1 MARAGPVAK
10 HSPVMRPEVSRPYP
24 VLLGT
29 DRKDRVTSQN
39 SRKQPAQGR
48 RSDLKE
54 ASEFCQKHSVDPA
67 SGRLRRRNETGGRS
81 TVPESAPKREIAGEP
96 LVSAKVELEYEPDED
111 QRKYKELIVNWN
123 IRETLPL
130 PIQPVGSTLRTIP
143 EGTDEAN
150 DEEPFMMHSYDL
162 FVFCGSDAVV
172 YGCFDSPD
180 LNYDDYFSMPLGNS
194 ASVASAVLGKNECI
208 ALRGLHDHPVIT
220 GYILEDHTQPSR
232 RQERPINGSG
242 FCSMDAQFVVTHSV
256 DTTAIWRLDR
266 LWQVAEAAALGHKK
280 DPRKPLDLMET
291 MENKSQLSECRA
303 ELWLKNSEGMYPV
316 RRDKAQAF
324 VAIVGE
330 YLPGKRSATY
340 RPDDGNG
347 GVVLKMDSSGLLIL
361 TVARGPEI
369 DVYAILPHTLD
380 VVPVTVVDTFSLD
393 SSLELVFPEVGG
405 RFRGLRARLEQPD
418 SATTSYDGDYAAE
431 NKDSPPPSSKSSG
444 VLCSTPPGLKSPGST
459 PPSSVKGGAPPQP
472 RPKSKAG
479 VGQHQVRTPRG
490 ASLHSTNI
498 GRGGL
503 ARQISSRGGLALDA
517 EGLRKALLRGRAR
530 KAADAVA
537 EMCGTGAEQ
546 RPKRAKHFLLP
557 GTVFDIHLHCLQFA
571 AMPIAWSQTSRAAV
585 PPARQAGHAS
595 GASKTVR
602 RDVKPLLKAATSE
615 GVRLRSRSASTDK
628 VDRRQASPKLV
639 ETPPRPESVEPVH
652 KAGAPSTPAQTSYV
666 ASPQTSCAP
675 VAARI
680 PAQRFAVAAP
690 SGRGSSGAVPVNQ
703 PRLQGLSSWPS
714 VWVPQVI
721 PAVPAVPVQVPVSMV
736 SRSSLGHHFAY
747 SRSSFATVATAA
759 YPSAGVL
766 EVLLPFQVATAAG
779 SGNTKTSMQFPPQSD
794 MTMMLSGQASSVIFS
809 SSKTGNSDITCRLEH
824 AMQPRIPNSQISDDS
839 RVEVVVFELE
849 TRVVKT

>member
-1 MARAGPVAK
+1 MTCARTCERWHGYVSDAEVISWQSIAANAVAMARAGPMAK
-10 HSPVMRPEVSRPYP
+10 HSSVMRPEVSRPQP
-24 VLLGT
+24 VLVGT

-39 SRKQPAQGR
+39 SRKQVAQGR

-96 LVSAKVELEYEPDED
+96 LVSAKVELEFEPDED
-111 QRKYKELIVNWN
+111 QRKFKELIDNWN
-123 IRETLPL
+123 IREALPL

-143 EGTDEAN
+143 EGTDEEN
-150 DEEPFMMHSYDL
+150 DQEPYIMHSYDL
-162 FVFCGSDAVV
+162 FVF
-172 YGCFDSPD
+172 CFDSPD
-180 LNYDDYFSMPLGNS
+180 LNYDDYFSMAIPHPWRVQFWGR
-194 ASVASAVLGKNECI
+194 GKNECI
-208 ALRGLHDHPVIT
+208 ALRGLHDHPVIS

-232 RQERPINGSG
+232 SCEEWLKYRYPAQG
-242 FCSMDAQFVVTHSV
+242 FCSINAQFVVTHSV

-303 ELWLKNSEGMYPV
+303 ELWLKKSEGMYPV

-347 GVVLKMDSSGLLIL
+347 GVFLKMDSSGLLIL

-405 RFRGLRARLEQPD
+405 SFRGLRARLEQPD
-418 SATTSYDGDYAAE
+418 SATTSYDGDYAPE

-444 VLCSTPPGLKSPGST
+444 VLCSTPPGQKSPGST
-459 PPSSVKGGAPPQP
+459 PPSSVKGGAPSQP

-479 VGQHQVRTPRG
+479 IGQHQVRTPRG
-490 ASLHSTNI
+490 ASLQSTNI

-503 ARQISSRGGLALDA
+503 ARQISSRGAATPASPSRVQVSRVGIRQGNQSDA
-517 EGLRKALLRGRAR
+517 RP
-530 KAADAVA
+530 AV
-537 EMCGTGAEQ
+537 GIRISDKQ
-546 RPKRAKHFLLP
+546 RPLA
-557 GTVFDIHLHCLQFA
+557 
-571 AMPIAWSQTSRAAV
+571 SQGRRNDSASTLGVRVSERHSISPRDTTGPTASHSQSRIRQTAVRSDGNRLVTNLSGGSPTTHTS
-585 PPARQAGHAS
+585 HAS

-602 RDVKPLLKAATSE
+602 RDVKPLLKAAASE
-615 GVRLRSRSASTDK
+615 GVRLRSRSVSTDN

-639 ETPPRPESVEPVH
+639 ATPPRPESVEPVR
-652 KAGAPSTPAQTSYV
+652 KAGAPSTSAQTSYV

-680 PAQRFAVAAP
+680 PAQRFAIAAP
-690 SGRGSSGAVPVNQ
+690 SGRGSSGALPVNQ

-721 PAVPAVPVQVPVSMV
+721 PAVPAAPLQVPISMV
-736 SRSSLGHHFAY
+736 SRSSLGHHFAH
-747 SRSSFATVATAA
+747 SRSSFATGATA
-759 YPSAGVL
+759 YPSATTHSHARMASL
-766 EVLLPFQVATAAG
+766 NRWPVA
-779 SGNTKTSMQFPPQSD
+779 
-794 MTMMLSGQASSVIFS
+794 
-809 SSKTGNSDITCRLEH
+809 R
-824 AMQPRIPNSQISDDS
+824 
-839 RVEVVVFELE
+839 
-849 TRVVKT
+849 